1 MSEQR
6 REQRKESGEARDGL
20 LCAVARDL
28 MPLVID
34 GVASPE
40 SGELVRAH
48 LKTCDAC
55 REVYERMR
63 AGEGA
68 KEPVPALRDVMRA
81 LRRRLSLRAALAAA
95 AAALLT
101 CAALQVLLTVSIPVP
116 ASDVDQESVNMMIGY
131 GHATLCYVTRRNR
144 QAGSG
149 CNYRFEENP
158 ERENELTLVVSN
170 RTTPLR
176 RLADSVCYALTGEG
190 MVLHEI
196 NLNDLAGTVLRFGE
210 DGCSPDGYPPEVVLT
225 SVVYREDVGDETAEG
240 LVLWQAEKEQYAEL
254 TLEALSAESQV
265 MGTMDGALQPM
276 EERE

>member
-6 REQRKESGEARDGL
+6 REQRKESSEARDGL

-63 AGEGA
+63 ADEGA

-101 CAALQVLLTVSIPVP
+101 CAIVQALLTAPIAIP
-116 ASDVDQESVNMMIGY
+116 AEDVMPESAQMTIADGRAVLQY
-131 GHATLCYVTRRNR
+131 TTKKNR
-144 QAGSG
+144 QSDWGYT
-149 CNYRFEENP
+149 YRFEVSP
-158 ERENELTLVVSN
+158 EREGEVTLFVAN
-170 RTTPLR
+170 DTTPLR
-176 RLADSVCYALTGEG
+176 RMIDSVCYALTGRG
-190 MVLHEI
+190 TALHEI
-196 NLNDLAGTVLRFGE
+196 ELGDLVGAMLGVG
-210 DGCSPDGYPPEVVLT
+210 DGMCPPDAVLT
-225 SVVYREDVGDETAEG
+225 AVVYREDVGDENADSV
-240 LVLWQAEKEQYAEL
+240 VLWQAEEDQYDQM
-254 TLEALSAESQV
+254 TVEALNS
-265 MGTMDGALQPM
+265 
-276 EERE
+276 ERRVP